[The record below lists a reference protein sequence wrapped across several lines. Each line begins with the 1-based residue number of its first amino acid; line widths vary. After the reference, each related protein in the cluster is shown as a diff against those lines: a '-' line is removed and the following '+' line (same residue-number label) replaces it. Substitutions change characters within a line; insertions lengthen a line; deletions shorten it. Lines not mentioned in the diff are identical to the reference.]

1 MEGTYDLNKLYVQ
14 PEIIPNPALSINFL
28 ITLAGII
35 LLLAGGEGLVR
46 GVVGLARRMGISP
59 FIVGLTVVGFGTSA
73 PELVVSVDAALAGAP
88 GIAVGN
94 VIGSNM
100 ANMMLIVGAA
110 ALICPLAV
118 HPDALRRD
126 SLVMV
131 AATVLFVIVAFG
143 GIMPRLVG
151 VGFVGALFFYLAFS
165 LWSDSRRPGPAATLH
180 GDEAAEIAVV
190 LPERLW
196 LLIAAVVVGLA
207 ALVGGSR
214 LAVTGATA
222 LARDAGI
229 SEEIIGITLVAV
241 GTSLPELAT
250 AIMAAKRGHA
260 DVCIGNVIGSNI
272 FNLLGIAGAAAI
284 VTPLSFE
291 LDIIRYDL
299 WALIAI
305 TTILIVFMM
314 TGRRVERWEGAGL
327 LLLYAT
333 YITYHLVPG
342 RFLTLTGGS

>member
-1 MEGTYDLNKLYVQ
+1 MNLLM
-14 PEIIPNPALSINFL
+14 
-28 ITLAGII
+28 TLAGLL

-46 GVVGLARRMGISP
+46 GAVGIARRMGISP
-59 FIVGLTVVGFGTSA
+59 FIVGLTIVGFGTSA

-110 ALICPLAV
+110 ALLCPLAV

-126 SLVMV
+126 SVVMM
-131 AATVLFVIVAFG
+131 AATLLFVTIAFSGVMNRVTGIV
-143 GIMPRLVG
+143 
-151 VGFVGALFFYLAFS
+151 FVCALFTYLALS
-165 LWSDSRRPGPAATLH
+165 RWWDSRQAGPAAALH
-180 GDEAAEIAVV
+180 GEEAAEVSVV
-190 LPERLW
+190 LPQRIW
-196 LLIAAVVVGLA
+196 LLITAMVVGLA
-207 ALVGGSR
+207 ALIGGSR

-229 SEEIIGITLVAV
+229 SEEIIGITLVAI

-250 AIMAAKRGHA
+250 AIMAAKRGHT
-260 DVCIGNVIGSNI
+260 DVCIGNIIGSNI

-291 LDIIRYDL
+291 LEIIKYDL
-299 WALIAI
+299 WALLAV
-305 TTILIVFMM
+305 TGILIAFML
-314 TGRRVERWEGAGL
+314 TGRRIERWEGVGL
-327 LLLYAT
+327 LILYVGYVCHHLL
-333 YITYHLVPG
+333 PG
-342 RFLTLTGGS
+342 GIGALITGGP